1 MLGDY
6 ARAISESL
14 QVSEDMAAV
23 AVLGVISLS
32 AMGNFYIEPKT
43 DWVEPLNLY
52 ILITA
57 RPSERKTPVLKEV
70 SAPVY
75 EYVKEENQRRRP
87 LYDRY
92 LMQKKI
98 LENKVSNLISTA
110 SKVSKEKK
118 PAASMFDVFDAQQEL
133 SDLEEVTLLKLIVDD
148 ITPEAMVKVMKENDE
163 KIAMVTAEGGVFG
176 MLAGRYSTQ
185 PNIGYIP
192 KGLCWRA
199 LLL

>member
-1 MLGDY
+1 MG
-6 ARAISESL
+6 RA
-14 QVSEDMAAV
+14 VK
-23 AVLGVISLS
+23 
-32 AMGNFYIEPKT
+32 P
-43 DWVEPLNLY
+43 LY
-52 ILITA
+52 IDYSQTI
-57 RPSERKTPVLKEV
+57 REKDPVLKEV

-133 SDLEEVTLLKLIVDD
+133 SNLEEVTLLKLIVDD

-163 KIAMVTAEGGVFG
+163 KIAMVTAEEAFWY
-176 MLAGRYSTQ
+176 AGRKIQHPAQY
-185 PNIGYIP
+185 GYIS
-192 KGLCWRA
+192 KGLCGRA

>member
-6 ARAISESL
+6 TRAISESL

-23 AVLGVISLS
+23 AVLGVVSLS

-92 LMQKKI
+92 LMQKKFLKIKLVI
-98 LENKVSNLISTA
+98 L
-110 SKVSKEKK
+110 
-118 PAASMFDVFDAQQEL
+118 FQQ
-133 SDLEEVTLLKLIVDD
+133 LL
-148 ITPEAMVKVMKENDE
+148 
-163 KIAMVTAEGGVFG
+163 
-176 MLAGRYSTQ
+176 RYQRRKS
-185 PNIGYIP
+185 
-192 KGLCWRA
+192 
-199 LLL
+199 LLLLCLTYLMHSRSFQIWKKLHS

>member
-133 SDLEEVTLLKLIVDD
+133 SESGRSYTLETDS
-148 ITPEAMVKVMKENDE
+148 
-163 KIAMVTAEGGVFG
+163 
-176 MLAGRYSTQ
+176 R
-185 PNIGYIP
+185 
-192 KGLCWRA
+192 
-199 LLL
+199 